1 MTEVLMVSQQELL
14 VTITSPSQETIMTI
28 DRYQLLVEN
37 DIAHHDQQRYVL
49 IVRATEC
56 EQVLNT

>member
-1 MTEVLMVSQQELL
+1 MTEVLMVSQHELL

-37 DIAHHDQQRYVL
+37 NIAHHDQQRYVL
-49 IVRATEC
+49 IVRATER